1 MKTKKSPMRRCLGCG
16 ESKPKRDLVRIVR
29 NSEGVFFID
38 KTGKAP
44 GRGAYICANRECFAK
59 ARKSHGIE
67 RSFKMKVAPLLYDT
81 LGDQLFAADGK
92 QGVIEGKTP

>member
-1 MKTKKSPMRRCLGCG
+1 MKTKKIPMRRCLGCG

-29 NSEGVFFID
+29 NSE
-38 KTGKAP
+38 